1 MLVPQ
6 NPRPVTQ
13 GPLPAPPP
21 PLRCLAQ
28 APKTLRRA
36 GWLIFEELPLRASL
50 QAKCLYA
57 ATKHQLF
64 SLSVKRITG
73 TARRTNSSGQA
84 SVFESLLPVQTS
96 RSPLPNKPPRDARD
110 AFPESLSPKLVLVQ
124 SSREYIPVL
133 ETVKAAESIMSQA
146 DISTCSAPQRVF
158 QEAVKK
164 GNTKELHSL
173 LQNMTNCEFNVNS
186 FGPEGQTALH
196 QSVIDGNLELVKL
209 LVKFGADI
217 RLANREGWSA
227 LHIAAFGGHQ
237 DIVLY
242 LITKAKYSSG
252 AR

>member
-1 MLVPQ
+1 LGRESPG
-6 NPRPVTQ
+6 PRDGQTT
-13 GPLPAPPP
+13 A
-21 PLRCLAQ
+21 
-28 APKTLRRA
+28 
-36 GWLIFEELPLRASL
+36 
-50 QAKCLYA
+50 AKR
-57 ATKHQLF
+57 QF
-64 SLSVKRITG
+64 LSHFFPSKR
-73 TARRTNSSGQA
+73 QDY
-84 SVFESLLPVQTS
+84 
-96 RSPLPNKPPRDARD
+96 PLPNKAPRDARD
-110 AFPESLSPKLVLVQ
+110 TFPESHSSKLVLVQ
-124 SSREYIPVL
+124 SSRDYPSTI
-133 ETVKAAESIMSQA
+133 KAAESIMSQA
-146 DISTCSAPQRVF
+146 EISTCSAPQRVF

>member
-1 MLVPQ
+1 
-6 NPRPVTQ
+6 
-13 GPLPAPPP
+13 
-21 PLRCLAQ
+21 
-28 APKTLRRA
+28 
-36 GWLIFEELPLRASL
+36 
-50 QAKCLYA
+50 
-57 ATKHQLF
+57 
-64 SLSVKRITG
+64 
-73 TARRTNSSGQA
+73 
-84 SVFESLLPVQTS
+84 
-96 RSPLPNKPPRDARD
+96 
-110 AFPESLSPKLVLVQ
+110 
-124 SSREYIPVL
+124 
-133 ETVKAAESIMSQA
+133 MSQA
-146 DISTCSAPQRVF
+146 EISTCSAPQRVF
-158 QEAVKK
+158 QEAVKN

-252 AR
+252 ARSAVFGRDQVSQFGQSSQRGEELWVRCWNGGQA

>member
-1 MLVPQ
+1 
-6 NPRPVTQ
+6 
-13 GPLPAPPP
+13 
-21 PLRCLAQ
+21 
-28 APKTLRRA
+28 
-36 GWLIFEELPLRASL
+36 
-50 QAKCLYA
+50 
-57 ATKHQLF
+57 
-64 SLSVKRITG
+64 
-73 TARRTNSSGQA
+73 
-84 SVFESLLPVQTS
+84 
-96 RSPLPNKPPRDARD
+96 
-110 AFPESLSPKLVLVQ
+110 
-124 SSREYIPVL
+124 
-133 ETVKAAESIMSQA
+133 MSQA
-146 DISTCSAPQRVF
+146 DVSTGSAPQRVF

-252 AR
+252 ARWEAPEAPPGKHAKTGLYKTCVSSFPMPNCIEKKTATSLLPTNQTGDGVSLSLFLLRTTRRDSNLTEYTYIMKNRNAFCVSVCVQSALVLKLCFSWMCKMIRLGRAASYRRQGGCVKRIYSEGWGEVLTCAGGVTRIA

>member
-1 MLVPQ
+1 MVDFEHLGKLVMALFQ
-6 NPRPVTQ
+6 LFLSIHVTQ
-13 GPLPAPPP
+13 RGIGRRAETHTD
-21 PLRCLAQ
+21 REEDTAQ
-28 APKTLRRA
+28 AAVPHGGFLSIA
-36 GWLIFEELPLRASL
+36 SPLHPSVCHRPPGPMSRDTPPGNRQDYSFTSL
-50 QAKCLYA
+50 QRA
-57 ATKHQLF
+57 A
-64 SLSVKRITG
+64 
-73 TARRTNSSGQA
+73 A
-84 SVFESLLPVQTS
+84 
-96 RSPLPNKPPRDARD
+96 
-110 AFPESLSPKLVLVQ
+110 
-124 SSREYIPVL
+124 
-133 ETVKAAESIMSQA
+133 MSQA
-146 DISTCSAPQRVF
+146 DVSTCSAPQRVF

>member
-1 MLVPQ
+1 MQIEGRVKLAPRAPQ
-6 NPRPVTQ
+6 DRDGLRLCGERDRGSKPRPVQDLDSQPLSGGNQ
-13 GPLPAPPP
+13 GSERETTSVIL
-21 PLRCLAQ
+21 L
-28 APKTLRRA
+28 
-36 GWLIFEELPLRASL
+36 GSL
-50 QAKCLYA
+50 NKAKCKTSVEWAQTGAGPADTSIRHKPRAHSNASPVTQDRSSHPGA
-57 ATKHQLF
+57 A
-64 SLSVKRITG
+64 
-73 TARRTNSSGQA
+73 RT
-84 SVFESLLPVQTS
+84 
-96 RSPLPNKPPRDARD
+96 
-110 AFPESLSPKLVLVQ
+110 
-124 SSREYIPVL
+124 
-133 ETVKAAESIMSQA
+133 MSQA
-146 DISTCSAPQRVF
+146 EITPCSAPQRVF

-242 LITKAKYSSG
+242 LITKAKYASS

>member
-1 MLVPQ
+1 
-6 NPRPVTQ
+6 
-13 GPLPAPPP
+13 
-21 PLRCLAQ
+21 
-28 APKTLRRA
+28 
-36 GWLIFEELPLRASL
+36 
-50 QAKCLYA
+50 
-57 ATKHQLF
+57 
-64 SLSVKRITG
+64 
-73 TARRTNSSGQA
+73 
-84 SVFESLLPVQTS
+84 
-96 RSPLPNKPPRDARD
+96 
-110 AFPESLSPKLVLVQ
+110 
-124 SSREYIPVL
+124 
-133 ETVKAAESIMSQA
+133 MSQA

-158 QEAVKK
+158 QEAVQK

-252 AR
+252 ARWSGRSTRKDRDRFILALWSAKLEFPCTLKPNEGCSLFLSRVRSGDERNWNACCLGCALVL

>member
-1 MLVPQ
+1 
-6 NPRPVTQ
+6 
-13 GPLPAPPP
+13 
-21 PLRCLAQ
+21 
-28 APKTLRRA
+28 
-36 GWLIFEELPLRASL
+36 
-50 QAKCLYA
+50 
-57 ATKHQLF
+57 
-64 SLSVKRITG
+64 
-73 TARRTNSSGQA
+73 
-84 SVFESLLPVQTS
+84 
-96 RSPLPNKPPRDARD
+96 
-110 AFPESLSPKLVLVQ
+110 
-124 SSREYIPVL
+124 
-133 ETVKAAESIMSQA
+133 MSQA
-146 DISTCSAPQRVF
+146 DVSTCSAPQRVF
-158 QEAVKK
+158 QEAVKQ